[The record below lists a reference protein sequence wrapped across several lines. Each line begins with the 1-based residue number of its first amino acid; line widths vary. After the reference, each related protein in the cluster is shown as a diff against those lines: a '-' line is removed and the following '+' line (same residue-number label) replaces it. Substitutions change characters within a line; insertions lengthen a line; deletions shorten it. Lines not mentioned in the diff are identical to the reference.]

1 MEIYLTKFC
10 RLCLR
15 DDASNFSVIS
25 EEVHD
30 LFYELTQNKVSKLSL
45 KKKKKITKTLILA
58 KNIIEQFELSTV
70 P

>member
-30 LFYELTQNKVSKLSL
+30 LFYELTQNKVSILSL
-45 KKKKKITKTLILA
+45 KKLIKLQ
-58 KNIIEQFELSTV
+58 KL
-70 P
+70 

>member
-45 KKKKKITKTLILA
+45 KKKT
-58 KNIIEQFELSTV
+58 
-70 P
+70 